1 MNVLIVE
8 DDASVARFLHQALA
22 EAGYAPHTAGDGQ
35 TAYDL
40 ARDGRFDLIL
50 LDVMLP
56 GMDGLEV
63 CRLLRQERVT
73 TPILLITARD
83 ALADKIA
90 GLDSGADDYIV
101 KPFQV
106 GELLARVRALLR
118 RMTSPPAL
126 LRAGDLTLDPA
137 TRRAER
143 AGKTILLSA
152 TEYALLEYLMRNTGR
167 VLTRSQILEHVW
179 QYDFD
184 GNDNVLDVY
193 ISYLRSKIDK
203 GQPSPLIHTVRGAGY
218 RLEALDTPVNPANP
232 ANP

>member
-22 EAGYAPHTAGDGQ
+22 EAGYAPYTAGDGQ

-56 GMDGLEV
+56 RMDGLEV
-63 CRLLRQERVT
+63 CRGLRQERVAT
-73 TPILLITARD
+73 SILLITARD
-83 ALADKIA
+83 ALEDKIA

-118 RMTSPPAL
+118 RIASAPAL

-152 TEYALLEYLMRNTGR
+152 TEYALLEYLMRHAGR

-203 GQPSPLIHTVRGAGY
+203 GQPNPLIHTVRGAGY
-218 RLEALDTPVNPANP
+218 RLEALDTPAGPANP